1 MPRVFSCYHRAEL
14 LLWLGALRRGIH
26 AEQQPDDRGRIP
38 DRSLRSHPLL
48 HHVCRHEQVSFLLLF
63 QHFFFIIRDGQ
74 DIRSF
79 CIRYPTE

>member
-48 HHVCRHEQVSFLLLF
+48 HHVCRHEQVSYLLLF
-63 QHFFFIIRDGQ
+63 QHFF
-74 DIRSF
+74 S
-79 CIRYPTE
+79 